1 MDYFSLARQFVVHS
15 FEKSGDVQP
24 LRHFDRTVYW
34 VEQLMP
40 NADEAMR
47 VAAFAHDI
55 ERAFRDRSKEPVG
68 RSAKGFRDDFYIVQH
83 PAKGAEIIGRFLTE
97 RKAPESLIARVK
109 MLIEKHEVGGNMDQN
124 ILKDA
129 DSVSF
134 LENQIQHFLTDKLKR
149 DGAEKIAERF
159 EWMYSRITSQ
169 KAKEFAR
176 PFYEDAMKR
185 LKP

>member
-55 ERAFRDRSKEPVG
+55 ERLFV
-68 RSAKGFRDDFYIVQH
+68 IV
-83 PAKGAEIIGRFLTE
+83 PKNPSIP
-97 RKAPESLIARVK
+97 RKVSTIFILC
-109 MLIEKHEVGGNMDQN
+109 N
-124 ILKDA
+124 ILQRRG
-129 DSVSF
+129 
-134 LENQIQHFLTDKLKR
+134 NHR
-149 DGAEKIAERF
+149 KIFDRAQPRKP
-159 EWMYSRITSQ
+159 YRSRQ
-169 KAKEFAR
+169 NAH
-176 PFYEDAMKR
+176 
-185 LKP
+185 